1 MAKCIERE
9 SDLFSLYLVCF
20 DTTAKYQFDFLR
32 LINSYTCFSE
42 TTASRTA
49 KHPFTVMASMQSL
62 LSIAHFPL
70 LCHSFQESEKKAS
83 QSASSS
89 VKVMCPYDNEVQ
101 RKRGEPRQRHA
112 KSRANNHAGV
122 DIATPTDAKW
132 IHPSPESDSALVE
145 ASGCFH
151 DDGQSNFWG
160 QVHRVY
166 SILTKSFCFP

>member
-9 SDLFSLYLVCF
+9 SV
-20 DTTAKYQFDFLR
+20 ANYQFVSLR
-32 LINSYTCFSE
+32 LINSSACFFE
-42 TTASRTA
+42 TLNFSHTA
-49 KHPFTVMASMQSL
+49 KHPFLVMALMQSL
-62 LSIAHFPL
+62 FSIAHLSFPR
-70 LCHSFQESEKKAS
+70 HPFQESDEKAS
-83 QSASSS
+83 HSASSS
-89 VKVMCPYDNEVQ
+89 VSVTCSHDNKDG
-101 RKRGEPRQRHA
+101 RKREPRQHYA

-145 ASGCFH
+145 ASSRFH